1 MLIFSNGDYSTSV
14 IPLDQYQ
21 EKLQERR
28 REWEASQSVQP
39 EDRREIDHLRRLL
52 EEKEMELQQER
63 REKERI
69 RNKLK
74 KYC

>member
-1 MLIFSNGDYSTSV
+1 MVIILPSV

-28 REWEASQSVQP
+28 REWEASQPVQP

-63 REKERI
+63 REKEQI